1 MACSYCGEA
10 GHYKPTCRTFQCA
23 SEGDREVIDALF
35 VPDTHIADSPALTI
49 APEGVASSGDFTI
62 ERNVWLNQFSNN
74 ISLNIDRMILD
85 DIRAMSN
92 ISVSPEH
99 ARDARLEQTEREEEA
114 RNPSPI
120 RPALRTFINDWI

>member
-62 ERNVWLNQFSNN
+62 DNESAWVNQLSNN
-74 ISLNIDRMILD
+74 ISLNIDRMILN
-85 DIRAMSN
+85 DILAMSN

-99 ARDARLEQTEREEEA
+99 ARDARLEQAEREEEA
-114 RNPSPI
+114 L
-120 RPALRTFINDWI
+120 PANRIDGVVY